1 MFNFIFALYLWQY
14 HWEYMNI
21 EQNSKLDYF
30 NIFKVLKSIKYIQLM
45 IRTFY
50 EFSLLSGQ
58 TFGEFLRLI
67 FWKIHSYD
75 NFARF
80 QKINFKNAP
89 NLSGTQETPLKSVR
103 LAIIWTTHKLLYLCN
118 IEKACPNWWRFR
130 FQKSAT
136 NRCSMLENASTEYIT
151 SKTSLYTSGDSVE
164 RVV

>member
-1 MFNFIFALYLWQY
+1 M
-14 HWEYMNI
+14 
-21 EQNSKLDYF
+21 
-30 NIFKVLKSIKYIQLM
+30 
-45 IRTFY
+45 
-50 EFSLLSGQ
+50 SLLSGK
-58 TFGEFLRLI
+58 TFCEFLRLI

-136 NRCSMLENASTEYIT
+136 SRCSMLENATTEYIT
-151 SKTSLYTSGDSVE
+151 SKTSLYTSGDSVV
-164 RVV
+164 RVIDRWGGNNLGFESKIFHFANRVMRLQVNCAFL